1 MDETQ
6 QQQPPDFLSLL
17 HQEWDVIRRR
27 LRGMAM
33 ISRGIVPNLLIS
45 QRMVDRVVEAASHFL
60 ADETGETMVGLVLD
74 AGDVPESMP
83 SIYVLDT
90 IAPDASVVRRSHMF
104 EQGDE
109 AQEDI
114 YYWLRDNWDA
124 YLEIGQDMQ
133 GRPIRDE
140 WKTQLKHLGD
150 WHKQPGYMI
159 QPSGGDLMTA
169 LRILDD
175 EEQDF
180 EFLLVPIVTLGH
192 DTVTMEDGAI
202 VNYFSIPMNDGT
214 SLRMDWWYIHRD
226 VRIFQPITPR
236 VVPDLPILTPYPWHI
251 LEQDLLEDEVALM
264 EEAGLFVIGATTVLW
279 EADGDL
285 PLEICFIVGAPGV
298 NKVLLIVTNWD
309 YPRSA
314 PYARVA
320 EFTGINAEMYIY
332 DIFEQLWERSE
343 PVSPPAEWVWTE
355 ETTLADFVRTIHA
368 VLGIQT
374 RRPAPRQQPQQPQVA
389 PRTVNIPVNRDD
401 APPQKKS
408 IQKPVSPKSAG
419 GKPTGA
425 KPAGSK
431 SVQRKKTDHAE
442 GED

>member
-1 MDETQ
+1 MDELQ
-6 QQQPPDFLSLL
+6 QQQPPDFFSLL
-17 HQEWDVIRRR
+17 QQEWDVVRRR

-45 QRMVDRVVEAASHFL
+45 QRMVDRVVDAARHFL

-74 AGDVPESMP
+74 AGDLPESMP
-83 SIYVLDT
+83 TIYVLDT

-140 WKTQLKHLGD
+140 WRSPLKHLGD
-150 WHKQPGYMI
+150 WHKQPGFMI

-202 VNYFSIPMNDGT
+202 VNYFSIPMDDGT

-236 VVPDLPILTPYPWHI
+236 IIKDLPTLTPYPWHI
-251 LEQDLLEDEVALM
+251 LEQELLEDEVALM

-279 EADGDL
+279 ESDGDL
-285 PLEICFIVGAPGV
+285 PLEICFIVGAAGV
-298 NKVLLIVTNWD
+298 NRVLLIVTNWD
-309 YPRSA
+309 YPRSS
-314 PYARVA
+314 PKARVA
-320 EFTGINAEMYIY
+320 EFAGINAQMYIY
-332 DIFEQLWERSE
+332 DIFEQLWERST
-343 PVSPPAEWVWTE
+343 PVEPPANWVWTE
-355 ETTLADFVRTIHA
+355 ETTLADFAQAIHG
-368 VLGIQT
+368 VLGIQV
-374 RRPAPRQQPQQPQVA
+374 RRPVRPQAETPQAAPRA
-389 PRTVNIPVNRDD
+389 VNIPVQTDD
-401 APPQKKS
+401 APPRS
-408 IQKPVSPKSAG
+408 TPAAAKPSTPKATS
-419 GKPTGA
+419 KPQGA
-425 KPAGSK
+425 KPSGPK

-442 GED
+442 DEA